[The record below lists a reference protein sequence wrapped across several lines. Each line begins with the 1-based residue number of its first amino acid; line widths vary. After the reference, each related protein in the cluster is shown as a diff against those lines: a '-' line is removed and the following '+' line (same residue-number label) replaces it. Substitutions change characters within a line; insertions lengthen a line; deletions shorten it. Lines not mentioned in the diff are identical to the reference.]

1 MLYAGHSKLNNNDEV
16 FDELLEGI
24 DQVYADLDR
33 QYDAETLGAVLRP
46 GRKHQLFPDSPAG
59 TPFVKFIDKNQ
70 VPFDL
75 QHTEDAV
82 WKFLQGPRALKGRVC
97 SKVLL
102 SCEGGLATYVREQ
115 RVARKFVE
123 ENRTVFVSRTLSE
136 PTIVMPWPAGL
147 RFSET
152 MSVIVTAG
160 KNLASGQEST
170 IIERI
175 VSVSRH
181 IGGGKAVVFKEWSA
195 FVDIAVEG
203 WDRKMSCNRQEIENL
218 LLDESIRTQNY

>member
-33 QYDAETLGAVLRP
+33 QYDAETLGAVPRP

-59 TPFVKFIDKNQ
+59 TPFVKFTDKNQ

-82 WKFLQGPRALKGRVC
+82 WKFLQGPRARKGRVC

-102 SCEGGLATYVREQ
+102 
-115 RVARKFVE
+115 
-123 ENRTVFVSRTLSE
+123 RTLSE
-136 PTIVMPWPAGL
+136 PTITMRWPAGL

-160 KNLASGQEST
+160 KTLASGQEST
-170 IIERI
+170 IVESI

-181 IGGGKAVVFKEWSA
+181 VRGGKAAVVDEWSA
-195 FVDIAVEG
+195 FVDIAVKG
-203 WDRKMSCNRQEIENL
+203 WDRKLSFNSQEIENL
-218 LLDESIRTQNY
+218 LLDESVRTQNH